1 MCYLN
6 PYVHTC
12 VDHPNLICPACSWA
26 EEQQLADVLV
36 RDARTLCLFNLLSG
50 RAQEWVQEHV
60 ITEPWQWLGGQL
72 AVEQRFAPDLIKTMR
87 EAGLIVRVDCQPAHP

>member
-26 EEQQLADVLV
+26 EEQQHADVLV
-36 RDARTLCLFNLLSG
+36 CDGGTLWLFHPLSE
-50 RAQEWVQEHV
+50 RAKEWVREH
-60 ITEPWQWLGGQL
+60 IAADPWQWLGRQL
-72 AVEQRFAPDLIKTMR
+72 VVERRFAPDLIEAMR
-87 EAGLIVRVDCQPAHP
+87 EVGLIVRVHCQPAHR